1 MFSSHNIRISAFA
14 LCATALT
21 ACKTVER
28 YPDATTNFSFKG
40 KGVLVAAQDRV
51 SGTPQVEQLY
61 RVAAGD
67 RAGSIHV
74 LPLMPAPA
82 LELPVTAARLGL
94 EKKGTEGLEPLAQL
108 ALNATL
114 KAGNKFGVKFDYII
128 FVTAEKAGAVGPVTN
143 VDHFAALYEV
153 ATKRVIAAAK
163 ITGTTTAETAA
174 EQLPKGARAAVTL
187 LLDGADGSG
196 CADNTVSARTLR
208 FIKALVREFDE
219 ALNNIIGSRFFEA
232 CQSTAESIRNRLP
245 RNHAR

>member
-1 MFSSHNIRISAFA
+1 MSVTQKIRHGGLFILCISAI
-14 LCATALT
+14 T
-21 ACKTVER
+21 CKTVDR

-94 EKKGTEGLEPLAQL
+94 ERKGTEGLEPLAQL

-114 KAGNKFGVKFDYII
+114 KAGNKFGVKFDYVI

-143 VDHFAALYEV
+143 VDHYAALYEV
-153 ATKRVIAAAK
+153 ATKRVIAAAR

-174 EQLPKGARAAVTL
+174 EQLPRGARNVVTL
-187 LLDGADGSG
+187 LLDGTD
-196 CADNTVSARTLR
+196 
-208 FIKALVREFDE
+208 
-219 ALNNIIGSRFFEA
+219 
-232 CQSTAESIRNRLP
+232 
-245 RNHAR
+245 

>member
-1 MFSSHNIRISAFA
+1 MFQTRKIRLVVLLIAA
-14 LCATALT
+14 LATY

-40 KGVLVAAQDRV
+40 KGVLIAAQDRV
-51 SGTPQVEQLY
+51 SGIPQVEQLY
-61 RVAAGD
+61 RLAAGD

-94 EKKGTEGLEPLAQL
+94 EKKGTEGLDPLAQI

-114 KAGNKFGVKFDYII
+114 KGGNKFGVKFDYII

-143 VDHFAALYEV
+143 VDHYAALYEV

-163 ITGTTTAETAA
+163 TTGTTTAETAG
-174 EQLPKGARAAVTL
+174 EQLPRGARSVVTL
-187 LLDGADGSG
+187 LLDGAD
-196 CADNTVSARTLR
+196 
-208 FIKALVREFDE
+208 
-219 ALNNIIGSRFFEA
+219 
-232 CQSTAESIRNRLP
+232 
-245 RNHAR
+245 

>member
-1 MFSSHNIRISAFA
+1 MHPAQKIRLGGLFVFTVS
-14 LCATALT
+14 LL
-21 ACKTVER
+21 ACKTVDR

-61 RVAAGD
+61 RVAAAE
-67 RAGSIHV
+67 RAGFIQV

-94 EKKGTEGLEPLAQL
+94 EKKGTQGLDPLAQL

-143 VDHFAALYEV
+143 VDHYAALYEV
-153 ATKRVIAAAK
+153 ATKRVIAAAR

-174 EQLPKGARAAVTL
+174 EQLPRGARNVVTL
-187 LLDGADGSG
+187 LLDGSD
-196 CADNTVSARTLR
+196 
-208 FIKALVREFDE
+208 
-219 ALNNIIGSRFFEA
+219 
-232 CQSTAESIRNRLP
+232 
-245 RNHAR
+245 

>member
-1 MFSSHNIRISAFA
+1 MHKPFPVSMFLMQKIRLIGLLIF
-14 LCATALT
+14 TALLP

-40 KGVLVAAQDRV
+40 KGVLIAAQDRV
-51 SGTPQVEQLY
+51 SGSPQVEHLY

-108 ALNATL
+108 ALNATIR
-114 KAGNKFGVKFDYII
+114 AGNKFGVKFDYII

-143 VDHFAALYEV
+143 VEHYAALYEV
-153 ATKRVIAAAK
+153 ATKRVIGAART
-163 ITGTTTAETAA
+163 TGTTTAETAA
-174 EQLPKGARAAVTL
+174 EQLPRGARAVVTL
-187 LLDGADGSG
+187 LLDGAD
-196 CADNTVSARTLR
+196 
-208 FIKALVREFDE
+208 
-219 ALNNIIGSRFFEA
+219 
-232 CQSTAESIRNRLP
+232 
-245 RNHAR
+245 

>member
-1 MFSSHNIRISAFA
+1 MFPAQKIRFA
-14 LCATALT
+14 GLCIFSVSLLS
-21 ACKTVER
+21 CKTFDR
-28 YPDATTNFSFKG
+28 YPDATTNFSFRG

-51 SGTPQVEQLY
+51 SGVPQVEQLY

-82 LELPVTAARLGL
+82 LELPVTASRLGL

-114 KAGNKFGVKFDYII
+114 KAGNKFGVKFDFII

-143 VDHFAALYEV
+143 VDHYAALYEV
-153 ATKRVIAAAK
+153 ATKRVIAAAR

-174 EQLPKGARAAVTL
+174 EQLPRGARSVVTL
-187 LLDGADGSG
+187 LLDGTD
-196 CADNTVSARTLR
+196 
-208 FIKALVREFDE
+208 
-219 ALNNIIGSRFFEA
+219 
-232 CQSTAESIRNRLP
+232 
-245 RNHAR
+245 